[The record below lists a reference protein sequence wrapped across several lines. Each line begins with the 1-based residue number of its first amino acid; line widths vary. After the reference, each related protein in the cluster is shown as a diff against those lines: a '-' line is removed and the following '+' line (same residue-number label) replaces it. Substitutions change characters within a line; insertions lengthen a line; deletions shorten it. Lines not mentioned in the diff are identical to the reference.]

1 MIRFTAIAFIAAGLS
16 LPSNGFAATLEEMSG
31 TSFASTTTQQRSQ
44 AAMPLFSLA
53 LRAGLLG
60 LGVIAV
66 RRVAPFTK

>member
-1 MIRFTAIAFIAAGLS
+1 MIRYTAIAFIAAGLS

-31 TSFASTTTQQRSQ
+31 TSFASTTTQHHSQ
-44 AAMPLFSLA
+44 VPLFSLA

-66 RRVAPFTK
+66 RRVAPFSK